1 MVCHLFC
8 TYGNVQSYLA
18 NADTMLAKEAINNNI
33 PICSS
38 MAASTSLEKM
48 YELSNGLAWFQLY
61 IGQDED
67 FVVDLLNRAQDCG
80 YKTIILT
87 VDTNPCKKI
96 KRQ

>member
-1 MVCHLFC
+1 
-8 TYGNVQSYLA
+8 
-18 NADTMLAKEAINNNI
+18 
-33 PICSS
+33 
-38 MAASTSLEKM
+38 MAASTSLEKI

-87 VDTNPCKKI
+87 VDVPILARRSETI
-96 KRQ
+96 KWL